1 MQPRLTLRTQ
11 TYPIPAMLHHDLQTL
26 RLFVA
31 LCELRN
37 LSRAAE
43 RLNLALSAASRRVKL
58 FEEEA
63 GTPLIRRLAHG
74 VEPTAAGIT
83 ALRYAEQVLRLA
95 DQFEAA
101 SRDHRLGVRGRVRV
115 SASSSA
121 LVQRLAADL
130 TAFTR
135 AQPDISIDLEERPS
149 QETLEALA
157 KNMAD
162 LGVIVRG
169 TPLPDFTTQPYSED
183 RLAVALPHGHFLA
196 QADAVFFRD
205 LLDEDFVALEGGTAI
220 DRLLAEQAR
229 LLGRPFRRRVQVRT
243 FETVCQM
250 VMQGLGIGIL
260 PEAALRPFSNALGLK
275 LLRLEDEWA
284 VRYLDLCWRAGTAP
298 AAPTQKLIDALIK
311 PHDF

>member
-1 MQPRLTLRTQ
+1 MR
-11 TYPIPAMLHHDLQTL
+11 AMLHHDLQTL
-26 RLFVA
+26 RLFVS

-37 LSRAAE
+37 LSRAAA
-43 RLNLALSAASRRVKL
+43 RHHLALSAASRRVKL

-63 GTPLIRRLAHG
+63 GTPLIRRLPHG
-74 VEPTAAGIT
+74 VEPTPAGVT

-130 TAFTR
+130 AAFTR
-135 AQPDISIDLEERPS
+135 ESPDISIELEERPT
-149 QETLEALA
+149 QETLDALA

-169 TPLPDFTTQPYSED
+169 TPLPQFATRPYAED
-183 RLAVALPHGHFLA
+183 RLGVAVPPGHWLA
-196 QADAVFFRD
+196 HAERVWFRD
-205 LLDEDFVALEGGTAI
+205 LLDDDFVALEGGTAI

-229 LLGRPFRRRVQVRT
+229 LLGRPFRRKVQVRT

-250 VMQGLGIGIL
+250 VAQGLGTGIL
-260 PEAALRPFSNALGLK
+260 PEAALRPFAQALGLK
-275 LLRLEDEWA
+275 LLHLNDPWA
-284 VRYLDLCWRAGTAP
+284 IRHLDLCWRAAHDLEAP
-298 AAPTQKLIDALIK
+298 AQKLVDALTK
-311 PHDF
+311 GSDFA

>member
-1 MQPRLTLRTQ
+1 MA
-11 TYPIPAMLHHDLQTL
+11 AMLHHDLQTL
-26 RLFVA
+26 RLFAA

-37 LSRAAE
+37 LSRAAA
-43 RLNLALSAASRRVKL
+43 RLNLALSAASRRIKL

-74 VEPTAAGIT
+74 VEPTQAGIT

-101 SRDHRLGVRGRVRV
+101 SRDYRLGTLGRVRI

-130 TAFTR
+130 AAFSR
-135 AQPDISIDLEERPS
+135 NQPGISIELEERPS
-149 QETLEALA
+149 QETLDALA

-162 LGVIVRG
+162 LGVVVRG
-169 TPLPDFTTQPYSED
+169 PTALPQFVSLPYAED
-183 RLAVALPHGHFLA
+183 RLAVAVPAGHFLA
-196 QADAVFFRD
+196 QAERVWFRD
-205 LLDEDFVALEGGTAI
+205 LLDDDFVALEGGTAI

-229 LLGRPFRRRVQVRT
+229 LLGRPFRRKVQVRT

-250 VMQGLGIGIL
+250 VAQGLGTGIL
-260 PEAALRPFSNALGLK
+260 PEAALRPFAAALGLK
-275 LLRLEDEWA
+275 LLHLEDAWA
-284 VRYLDLCWRAGTAP
+284 IRHLDLCWRADLAP
-298 AAPTQKLIDALIK
+298 DMPTQKLIDALTNERV
-311 PHDF
+311 F

>member
-1 MQPRLTLRTQ
+1 
-11 TYPIPAMLHHDLQTL
+11 MLHHDLQTL

-37 LSRAAE
+37 LSRAAA
-43 RLNLALSAASRRVKL
+43 RFNLALSAASRRVRI

-63 GTPLIRRLAHG
+63 GTPLVKRLPHG
-74 VEPTAAGIT
+74 VEPTPAGLT

-101 SRDHRLGVRGRVRV
+101 CRDHRLGVRGRVRV

-121 LVQRLAADL
+121 LVHRLAADL
-130 TAFTR
+130 AAFAR
-135 AQPDISIDLEERPS
+135 SAPDISIELEERPS
-149 QETLEALA
+149 QETLDALS

-169 TPLPDFTTQPYSED
+169 TPLPHFATRPYAED
-183 RLAVALPHGHFLA
+183 RLVVAVPDGHWLA
-196 QADAVFFRD
+196 AADRVLFRD
-205 LLDEDFVALEGGTAI
+205 LLDDDFVALEGGTAI

-229 LLGRPFRRRVQVRT
+229 LLGRPIRRKVQVRT

-250 VMQGLGIGIL
+250 VAQGLGIGIL
-260 PEAALRPFSNALGLK
+260 PEAALRQVSQALGLR
-275 LLRLEDEWA
+275 LLHLDDVWA
-284 VRYLDLCWRAGTAP
+284 IRHLDLCWRADLDLAP
-298 AAPTQKLIDALIK
+298 PTQTLIAALT
-311 PHDF
+311 PS